1 MNLFDIQVEKL
12 QAVSVFFNFLT
23 LYLITNQLNVSLIKQ
38 TLNWVCNSRALNSVF
53 ISCYELL
60 GSFSSLF
67 FWFTKQTHLPVRRI
81 EIQSHHKTVRWNG
94 RKIAERRWLQ
104 CVEIEN
110 RSTKLITVSIY
121 LTSSSQLFQHTF
133 HSNISSKSTM
143 VTLMLMLFL
152 ILSLAPQHY
161 LYAFSIVCLPLQQV
175 FSFVPWYMLPSA
187 LLLFIRFSISFC
199 LRAIFFASF
208 FPKLYHSAAL

>member
-1 MNLFDIQVEKL
+1 MIKKGYDWKRKVKLFDIQVEKL

-81 EIQSHHKTVRWNG
+81 EIQSHHKTVRWNR

-133 HSNISSKSTM
+133 HSIPFKHIIKINNGNIDADAVSHS
-143 VTLMLMLFL
+143 
-152 ILSLAPQHY
+152 
-161 LYAFSIVCLPLQQV
+161 FS
-175 FSFVPWYMLPSA
+175 
-187 LLLFIRFSISFC
+187 R
-199 LRAIFFASF
+199 
-208 FPKLYHSAAL
+208 SAALFVCFLNCLFAIATSVFLCTMVHAPICTVTFHTIFY